1 MRCNRNNDQNTY
13 LMNAY
18 LNLPICSPALDKGYG
33 VLSELNMTPEDIR
46 SLELQG
52 FIKNAVSGNQDTWS
66 LTQHGKDVRNY
77 FLSKRS
83 LPTRIYDW
91 IWRNIFRVH
100 VTI

>member
-1 MRCNRNNDQNTY
+1 
-13 LMNAY
+13 MNAY
-18 LNLPICSPALDKGYG
+18 LNLPICSPSLDKGYG

>member
-1 MRCNRNNDQNTY
+1 MRCNIETINCLNMNTY
-13 LMNAY
+13 M
-18 LNLPICSPALDKGYG
+18 NLPICSPALDKGHG
-33 VLSELNMTPEDIR
+33 VLSELHMTPEDIR
-46 SLELQG
+46 SLELHG
-52 FIKNAVSGNQDTWS
+52 FIKNAISGDECTWA
-66 LTQHGKDVRNY
+66 LTQHGKDVRNF

>member
-1 MRCNRNNDQNTY
+1 
-13 LMNAY
+13 MNAY

-52 FIKNAVSGNQDTWS
+52 FIKNAISGDECTWA

-83 LPTRIYDW
+83 LPTRISDW
-91 IWRNIFRVH
+91 FMCDVLRMHI
-100 VTI
+100 TI

>member
-1 MRCNRNNDQNTY
+1 
-13 LMNAY
+13 MNAY

-52 FIKNAVSGNQDTWS
+52 FIKNAISGDECTWA

-77 FLSKRS
+77 FLSKPS
-83 LPTRIYDW
+83 LRTRMSDW

>member
-1 MRCNRNNDQNTY
+1 
-13 LMNAY
+13 MNAY

-66 LTQHGKDVRNY
+66 LTQHGKDVKNY

-83 LPTRIYDW
+83 LPTRMSDW